1 MPPAP
6 RKKPTRSTKKPYHYS
21 KDALEKELQL
31 IMEGSAPTP
40 KKKPTIAERF
50 PPRQKPKLSSV
61 SFERLRQKYADKAAK
76 LDLGE
81 EVDEAVWATH
91 PDDTRSSALLNLL
104 EPYLREN
111 PMAQLGFDVVGGG
124 EGIMKLF
131 IDSMENMPQRGVH
144 VPELG
149 FTSTSLEDIIIEFNL
164 RKEHKEQ
171 NIEALTGFKDPF
183 KAFHSSGK
191 KRPFVMYRDAVG
203 TEWPEEDAA
212 ATNIDR
218 QIKQGLATLIHEL
231 GHAGDDYLRSE
242 SGTRKLGEQFQLA
255 LDIRREEKFKEG
267 PHKLPELR
275 KGPTASDPASY
286 LKWRKEYSK
295 RYPRPYEHPY
305 MERSLKVL
313 LNRLSTPPERG
324 KVID

>member
-21 KDALEKELQL
+21 KDALEKELRL

-131 IDSMENMPQRGVH
+131 IDSRENMPEWGLQ
-144 VPELG
+144 VPEIG
-149 FTSTSLEDIIIEFNL
+149 FTSSSYGDRIIRARL

-183 KAFHSSGK
+183 KEFHSSGE

-203 TEWPEEDAA
+203 TEWPEAFGA
-212 ATNIDR
+212 ATIADR
-218 QIKQGLATLIHEL
+218 QIKQGLATLLHEL
-231 GHAGDDYLRSE
+231 GHAGDRHLQAV
-242 SGTRKLGEQFQLA
+242 SGTENLSELFQRA
-255 LDIRREEKFKEG
+255 LDYRRAEKFKEG

-275 KGPTASDPASY
+275 KGPTHKDPVATQRR
-286 LKWRKEYSK
+286 RKRGIK
-295 RYPRPYEHPY
+295 KYPHPYEHSS

-313 LNRLSTPPERG
+313 LNRLRTPPERG